1 MIYER
6 IFLGRVP
13 VPGEVKTSPTLPAR
27 AWHYRMGGAF
37 GLWLEADG
45 VSIYH
50 NGSADLVDGFLREVQ
65 ELDPKITRVTPDY
78 GEDLVVPSEDARAAF
93 FAA

>member
-1 MIYER
+1 M
-6 IFLGRVP
+6 
-13 VPGEVKTSPTLPAR
+13 
-27 AWHYRMGGAF
+27 
-37 GLWLEADG
+37 
-45 VSIYH
+45 SIYH